1 MASRR
6 PSQKV
11 KVLKPLMSEGSVRQV
26 SGRRPSQKVKV
37 LKQPSVT
44 VWDCDYVMSVKS
56 QTFPE
61 GKGVETFDKMSSKN
75 SRTSCR
81 RPSQKVKV
89 LKLLGTGGPELSVS
103 GSQTFPEGKGV
114 ETQRCTQLQAEL
126 CGRRPSQKVKV
137 LKLVTVRLDGMIL
150 FQSQTFPE
158 GKGVETPR

>member
-1 MASRR
+1 MLKL
-6 PSQKV
+6 P
-11 KVLKPLMSEGSVRQV
+11 VLAWIGHSV

-61 GKGVETFDKMSSKN
+61 GKGVETSDIN
-75 SRTSCR
+75 HP
-81 RPSQKVKV
+81 PSILQIQ
-89 LKLLGTGGPELSVS
+89 
-103 GSQTFPEGKGV
+103 SQTFPEGKGV

-137 LKLVTVRLDGMIL
+137 LKPVVELLGLQINCGRRPSQKVKVLKLQPLTGRFHLL
-150 FQSQTFPE
+150 AQSQTFPE
-158 GKGVETPR
+158 GKGVETQSSIPHS